1 MPRLIVIKKAKSLSL
16 LLAKAF
22 PSTHSKSRHSLNG
35 ANNRNYSSIYERITK
50 SPSSSS
56 IEVILEI
63 GKPFVLL
70 HHNMKTT
77 QTYVTL

>member
-1 MPRLIVIKKAKSLSL
+1 MPRLIAKKGQISKFTTSQ
-16 LLAKAF
+16 AF
-22 PSTHSKSRHSLNG
+22 PSTHTKSRHSLNG